1 MSRATRSAIYNSEN
15 VLSSQG
21 EKMDV
26 TRGRGSRAFGRD
38 ITNATNVTSGASAK
52 NASKVEKKSI
62 FSSILPS
69 QETFEESKS
78 DVREYMQRPA
88 DDIDSRDASN
98 PLLVTEYA
106 DRMYD
111 HFRIIE
117 SKFRVNGN
125 YMKSVQSHIK
135 YVASASIS
143 TFCRSPVSL
152 SIIWYERHSK
162 HSLLTLHFP
171 L

>member
-1 MSRATRSAIYNSEN
+1 MQLAALFHTLFNQTFSTDDTAA
-15 VLSSQG
+15 
-21 EKMDV
+21 V
-26 TRGRGSRAFGRD
+26 TAHRKPACAYTAVGKDA
-38 ITNATNVTSGASAK
+38 A
-52 NASKVEKKSI
+52 KVEKKSI

-69 QETFEESKS
+69 QDTVEQPKS
-78 DVREYMQRPA
+78 NVREYMQRPA

-135 YVASASIS
+135 YVLLHLYTHLLQITCF
-143 TFCRSPVSL
+143 TF
-152 SIIWYERHSK
+152 IYIHQNA
-162 HSLLTLHFP
+162 
-171 L
+171 

>member
-15 VLSSQG
+15 SYLSNG
-21 EKMDV
+21 DKVDV
-26 TRGRGSRAFGRD
+26 SRGRGSRAFGRD
-38 ITNATNVTSGASAK
+38 ITNSTSNISTAVGKDAA
-52 NASKVEKKSI
+52 KVEKKSI

-69 QETFEESKS
+69 QDTVEQPKS
-78 DVREYMQRPA
+78 NVREYMQRPA

-135 YVASASIS
+135 YV
-143 TFCRSPVSL
+143 L
-152 SIIWYERHSK
+152 
-162 HSLLTLHFP
+162 LHFYTH
-171 L
+171 LLQITCFTFIYIHQNA